1 MPFFA
6 FGCQDTR
13 PIDINYSVQFHGLY
27 EIPLSSG
34 ELYVRLRIATAHKYL
49 ARADYEVNLA
59 KFLPHFLGV
68 MPGAMNMSK
77 YKKISL
83 VDEEWKEGVTSATTS
98 AVRI

>member
-1 MPFFA
+1 
-6 FGCQDTR
+6 
-13 PIDINYSVQFHGLY
+13 
-27 EIPLSSG
+27 
-34 ELYVRLRIATAHKYL
+34 L